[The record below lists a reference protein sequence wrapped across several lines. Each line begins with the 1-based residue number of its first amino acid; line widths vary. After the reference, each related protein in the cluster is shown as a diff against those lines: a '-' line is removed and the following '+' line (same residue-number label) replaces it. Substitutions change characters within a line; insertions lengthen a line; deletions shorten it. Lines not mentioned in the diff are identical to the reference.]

1 MAKEIF
7 AGRRNFK
14 REFGRR
20 LAAMAAEGK
29 DHGPFLS
36 FRKHTDEEEI
46 WPRIFMFYGGAG
58 TGKSAM
64 VDYCLDYARSLG
76 SETKKPIKV
85 LLLDGEDL
93 SFRNI
98 ITIRTIIEALY
109 AVFINED
116 TAMAA
121 YLNEF
126 SQIRQRIGHVEEK
139 VDLLMMNEWFSEMA
153 GRPDRAQAPAFNS
166 WLHENKKLADDEFDL
181 YENAD
186 YRLSKAL
193 VNGVV
198 GLSAESPGVLAI
210 DALDRVGTGDI
221 DNWMRTVFLGKMFE
235 RKNKV
240 MVIISG
246 RDNVTRDYR
255 NTFQEELLYP
265 VNFSD
270 LLLSRSDVSECAQ
283 ISQMKIGREEI
294 HGIEE
299 NSRGIPLVVRD
310 VLGLV
315 KNGAPL
321 AEVLSEKQRAE
332 ASIDEVVVAEA
343 RRFLKLCPDG
353 AAKKKIVQC
362 ALMYQL
368 EGNVLAKLWNVP
380 YADVS
385 GILTDLSEQYPFIF
399 CKRMHETGHLVLRE
413 HLIQEYI
420 AGKNAEIISMIKEF
434 GGAAARLLS
443 EQINELNTAIA
454 LMEKRYDDQR
464 YQMTLLAYCTSLVWD
479 AAGRL
484 FKILPGIVIE
494 CLQYNRS
501 FALRLLRRI
510 DEFRALLSKGQCKN
524 IDVMRNGVMAYNPEG
539 MWLLVPSSEEETALL
554 KFLEEKSADFTEQQ
568 RALLDCRKG
577 ESYHRSGQYDRACE
591 EFERCLPFIKGSVNF
606 GKTVVESLR
615 ACGARFL
622 SSRDYG
628 AAMRVYKLV
637 VENSPDD
644 HDAWYALGISQTE
657 NGMHAEAAVSYA
669 RTVEL
674 QPGLRDAWRAL
685 GREYYAMESYDLA
698 IQAFEKSPPED
709 KPEGS
714 GDWYK
719 VGKSY
724 CALEQNE
731 KAIEAFKK
739 AAGLEPGNKDFWYDL
754 ATAYAAI
761 GQDDDAAGAYEKT
774 VRIDPANHIAWAALG
789 LTYYQRGRY
798 DVSIEAWNKVLA
810 AVPDDKT
817 AIYTIAMAHH
827 AQGGFDRAGEYF
839 GKFLELEPSN
849 AGALFKMA
857 LSLHGCGQ
865 YSDAIQFYGKAVDA
879 EPANID
885 AWHNMGRAYRAQ
897 GLNQD
902 AVETYRKALALDP
915 EKPELWDDLGLLFNA
930 MNLWGDAIQCFKN
943 LVHLDPKWAQ
953 AWYHLGLTYYQV
965 RHFEDALKSY
975 TSAVEVDPGYYSAWG
990 SIGLTHCS
998 MGNFDK
1004 AIEAS
1009 SKALSIK
1016 PDVPWVVCTR
1026 ALAYVNSRDFDQA
1039 AIEYGNIISLA
1050 KSREDLLGPI
1060 SALTE
1065 VLDGNPGLAGAAG
1078 IARQLNDALT
1088 RI

>member
-14 REFGRR
+14 REFGRY
-20 LAAMAAEGK
+20 LAGMAAEGK
-29 DHGPFLS
+29 DHGPFLT
-36 FRKHTDEEEI
+36 FRKHAEEEEPC
-46 WPRIFMFYGGAG
+46 PRIFMFYGGAG

-85 LLLDGEDL
+85 LLLDGEDF
-93 SFRNI
+93 SFRNVI
-98 ITIRTIIEALY
+98 AIRTLIEALY
-109 AVFINED
+109 AVFIDED
-116 TAMAA
+116 TALSV
-121 YLNEF
+121 YLNEYI
-126 SQIRQRIGHVEEK
+126 QIRKRIGHVEEK
-139 VDLLMMNEWFSEMA
+139 VRLLMMNEWFYEMA
-153 GRPDRAQAPAFNS
+153 SQPDPAQAPAFGA

-193 VNGVV
+193 VNGIVQ
-198 GLSAESPGVLAI
+198 LSAEYPIVLAI
-210 DALDRVGTGDI
+210 DALDRVGTEEI
-221 DNWMRTVFLGKMFE
+221 NNWMRTVFLGKMFE

-255 NTFQEELLYP
+255 NSFQEEVLYL
-265 VNFSD
+265 VNFND
-270 LLLSRSDVSECAQ
+270 ILLTRSDINECAQ
-283 ISQMKIGREEI
+283 ISQVKLGPEEI
-294 HGIEE
+294 NGIEE

-315 KNGAPL
+315 KSGAPL
-321 AEVLSEKQRAE
+321 AEVLKEKQPSE
-332 ASIDEVVVAEA
+332 ASIDQLVVAEA
-343 RRFLKLCPDG
+343 RRFLKLCPDS
-353 AAKKKIVQC
+353 AVKKRIVQC

-385 GILTDLSEQYPFIF
+385 AILTDLSEQYPFIF
-399 CKRMHETGHLVLRE
+399 CKRMHETGHRILRDQ
-413 HLIQEYI
+413 LILE
-420 AGKNAEIISMIKEF
+420 AGKNTEISSIIKEF
-434 GGAAARLLS
+434 GGSASQLLS
-443 EQINELNTAIA
+443 EQLSELNTAITA
-454 LMEKRYDDQR
+454 MEKRYNDQR
-464 YQMTLLAYCTSLVWD
+464 YQTTLLAYCTSLVWD
-479 AAGRL
+479 DAGRL
-484 FKILPGIVIE
+484 FKILPRIVIE

-501 FALRLLRRI
+501 FALRLLWRI
-510 DEFRALLSKGQCKN
+510 DEFRALLSKDQCKN
-524 IDVMRNGVMAYNPEG
+524 IDVMRNGVMAYNPKG
-539 MWLLVPSSEEETALL
+539 MWLLVPPSEEKTALL
-554 KFLEEKSADFTEQQ
+554 KLLEEKSPDFTEQQ

-591 EFERCLPFIKGSVNF
+591 EFERCLPFIKGSVSF

-615 ACGARFL
+615 AGGARFL
-622 SSRDYG
+622 SSRAYG
-628 AAMRVYKLV
+628 AAIHVYKLV

-644 HDAWYALGISQTE
+644 HDAWYALGSAQTE
-657 NGMHAEAAVSYA
+657 NGMHAEAAMSFA
-669 RTVEL
+669 RAVEL
-674 QPGLRDAWRAL
+674 KPDLQDAWRAL

-698 IQAFEKSPPED
+698 IQAYEKSPPED
-709 KPEGS
+709 KPDGS

-724 CALEQNE
+724 RALEQNE

-774 VRIDPANHIAWAALG
+774 VRIDPANQNAWSALG

-798 DVSIEAWNKVLA
+798 DVSIEALEKVLA
-810 AVPDDKT
+810 AVPNDKT
-817 AIYTIAMAHH
+817 TIYTIALAHY
-827 AQGGFDRAGEYF
+827 AQGGFDRAVEYF

-865 YSDAIQFYGKAVDA
+865 YSDAIQFYRKAVDA

-943 LVHLDPKWAQ
+943 LVKLDPKWAQ

-975 TSAVEVDPGYYSAWG
+975 TSAVEVDPEYYLAWG
-990 SIGLTHCS
+990 SIGLTYYS

-1016 PDVPWVVCTR
+1016 PDVPWVVCTL

-1039 AIEYGNIISLA
+1039 AIEYGKIVSLA
-1050 KSREDLLGPI
+1050 KSREDLFGPI